1 VSVTIEVILLALV
14 TAIRP
19 TGVAAVYALVSAP
32 APRRLM
38 SAYVI
43 AGLAFTVT
51 FGLIVI
57 VAFKGIQIQA
67 GTSRTTAIAEI
78 IGGVLALTAGTLVL
92 TGRIRGPARRE
103 EPKPSGRWNS
113 VLDRHLTTRA
123 AAIAGPA
130 THIPGLFYLI
140 ALDLIVSSQPRLF
153 ESVILVLIYNAV
165 WFALAI
171 VALAVCIVNP
181 AAARDGIETIQAAG
195 RRHARTIVIVIW
207 FGVGTTLL
215 VRGLTA
221 I

>member
-1 VSVTIEVILLALV
+1 VSVTIELILLGLV
-14 TAIRP
+14 TAVRP
-19 TGVAAVYALVSAP
+19 AGVAAVYALVTAP

-57 VAFKGIQIQA
+57 LAFKGAHIRA

-78 IGGVLALTAGTLVL
+78 IGGALALAGGTLVL
-92 TGRIRGPARRE
+92 TGRIRGPAKHDA
-103 EPKPSGRWNS
+103 PKPSGRWAS
-113 VLDRHLTTRA
+113 ALDRHLTTRT

-140 ALDLIVSSQPRLF
+140 ALDLIVAGQPHVL
-153 ESVILVLIYNAV
+153 EATVLLLIYNAV

-171 VALAVCIVNP
+171 IALVLCIANP
-181 AAARDGIETIQAAG
+181 ATARRAVEALQTSA
-195 RRHARTIVIVIW
+195 RRHARTIILVIW
-207 FGVGTTLL
+207 FGAGILLL